1 MTGPVLLT
9 RPRLHARLD
18 AAAAP
23 DGPGIVVLSAPSG
36 SGKTSLVRCWVD
48 AHDPGAVVWVT
59 LESDHVRRNGFW
71 QTVLTNAGRLGVL
84 DADEAAGLVGDVER
98 APDLPALLAG
108 ALAGALA
115 GSLAG
120 SGPVV
125 LVVDAHERLRDDAA
139 AVEAD
144 LTQLVRLVPG
154 LRVVVTT
161 RATTG
166 LASPGRTLRGEVDLL
181 VGDDLAFTEDETRAL
196 LDRFGGPGAAP
207 HAASRAAELRAATG
221 GFPLAVR
228 AAMLALARADSPDA
242 PDWRSLVADD
252 LRVQLG
258 DGTAYAVVLATCV
271 PPYVDLELAA
281 ELSGLPDVA
290 QVLAD
295 LEWNGFGRW
304 IPFAPGRQV
313 FQYVES
319 LRTAMLADA
328 AALPAPRQAR
338 AAKIAATWLHR
349 NGNFETAFEI
359 AVAARQYDFAGR
371 VYAALLASDPDTI
384 TTGRFDRQ
392 LAGIPRSALVQFPAL
407 ALGRGLACH
416 RNPALLGAAAD
427 YFKIPAA
434 WTGPRL
440 PDMGPGE
447 VLMGHTAKVASLRV
461 LGRFEESARAAHQA
475 LAAFEAVPDGEQHHV
490 ADLGATLLRHLSYSL
505 FQDAQVDAARD
516 AALRAVTMSTRPE
529 SLNHTA
535 VYVVGFNAL
544 DGRSADARAALA
556 QVDPGAWRPGQE
568 RTYSNALGRIGEAAL
583 LLDDFEVA
591 AAAAA
596 YDGCAF
602 ATTSEFWPF
611 VTWTLMH
618 ARLGLGQATTEAHR
632 VEAALARTPAPP
644 GTADCLGS
652 AAVRAALAVLWLAA
666 GNRTKAGPLLRLRTR
681 YTGQLAPATVLARLL
696 AGESGAVLAALPR
709 LEARPGHTARSQAA
723 TLTLG
728 AAAALRADL
737 PDTAAALL
745 DRVLA
750 LVGPAGARAHLLY
763 LPAEDLAALR
773 GLAETQGDAGLRAYL
788 AGSVPVHVTGTTLA
802 ASLTAQEKVVVA
814 ALAHHP
820 TRAAAAAALHISEN
834 TVKTHLQRI
843 YRKLGV
849 NSRDAVIEKAIELDL
864 LAPR

>member
-1 MTGPVLLT
+1 MTVPGPVLLT

-18 AAAAP
+18 PELPRIA
-23 DGPGIVVLSAPSG
+23 VLSAPSG
-36 SGKTSLVRCWVD
+36 SGKTSLVRCWV
-48 AHDPGAVVWVT
+48 APRPPGTVIWAT
-59 LESDHVRRNGFW
+59 LETDHVRRASFW

-84 DADEAAGLVGDVER
+84 PAAEAAGLVGDVDR
-98 APDLPALLAG
+98 ASDVPELVAG
-108 ALAGALA
+108 ALRGR
-115 GSLAG
+115 
-120 SGPVV
+120 GPLV
-125 LVVDAHERLRDDAA
+125 LVVDAHERLRDDSG
-139 AVEAD
+139 AVDAD
-144 LTQLVRLVPG
+144 LARLVQLCPE
-154 LRVVVTT
+154 LKVVVTT
-161 RATTG
+161 RTSTG
-166 LASPGRTLRGEVDLL
+166 LAAPGRTLRGEVELL
-181 VGDDLAFTEDETRAL
+181 TAADLAFTEDETREL
-196 LDRFGGPGAAP
+196 LTTFADPAVAASAADL
-207 HAASRAAELRAATG
+207 HAATD

-228 AAMLALARADSPDA
+228 AAMLSLSRAGAAPGA
-242 PDWRSLVADD
+242 PDWQSLVAED

-258 DGTAYAVVLATCV
+258 SGATYDLVLATCV
-271 PPYVDLELAA
+271 PPYFDTDLAIELTGTTDVKETLA
-281 ELSGLPDVA
+281 E
-290 QVLAD
+290 

-328 AALPAPRQAR
+328 ARLPAPRQAR
-338 AAKIAATWLHR
+338 AAKLAATWLHR
-349 NGNFETAFEI
+349 NGNFETAFDV

-371 VYAALLASDPDTI
+371 VYASLLASDPDTI

-392 LAGIPRSALVQFPAL
+392 LASIPRSALTQFPAL

-416 RNPALLGAAAD
+416 RNPALLGAAAE
-427 YFKIPAA
+427 FFRIPAA

-447 VLMGHTAKVASLRV
+447 VMMGHTAKVASLRV
-461 LGRFEESARAAHQA
+461 LGRFDESARAAHQA
-475 LAAFEAVPDGEQHHV
+475 LAYFDTIPDGEQHHV

-505 FQDAQVDAARD
+505 FQDAQVDAARS
-516 AALRAVTMSTRPE
+516 AALRAISMSTRPE

-544 DGRSADARAALA
+544 DGRSADARAARTH
-556 QVDPGAWRPGQE
+556 VDPEAWRPGQD
-568 RTYSNALGRIGEAAL
+568 RTYGNALGRIGQAAL
-583 LLDDFEVA
+583 LLDDFDLTASIEE
-591 AAAAA
+591 
-596 YDGCAF
+596 YDGCPF

-618 ARLGLGQATTEAHR
+618 ARLGLGHAATEAHR

-652 AAVRAALAVLWLAA
+652 AAVRSALAVLWLAA

-681 YTGQLAPATVLARLL
+681 YAGQVAPAVMLARLL
-696 AGESGAVLAALPR
+696 AGEPAEALAALPR
-709 LEARPGHTARSQAA
+709 LETRPGHTNRSLAA
-723 TLTLG
+723 TLTVG
-728 AAAALRADL
+728 AAAAVRTGL
-737 PDTAAALL
+737 PETSAALL

-750 LVGPAGARAHLLY
+750 LVGPGGARAHLMY
-763 LPAEDLAALR
+763 LPASDL
-773 GLAETQGDAGLRAYL
+773 AGLRALADERGDGGLRDYL
-788 AGSVPVHVTGTTLA
+788 AGPVPDCITAETLA
-802 ASLTAQEKVVVA
+802 ASLTPQERVVIA

-820 TRAAAAAALHISEN
+820 TRAAAAAALHVTEN